1 MSLEKDI
8 KAELAIGRVPPVTHR
23 IETSGPRFRIFLAN
37 LAIALGWSLR
47 SSCKPSAQWPLA
59 IARWLVPET
68 QRFLVHHKGSHSH
81 YRRTFKFAADLGTL
95 LRHIPSF
102 RVAAG
107 LLLVLVLLGSL
118 ELGTRATAIGNQSL
132 GGARRASSIA
142 YKETPG
148 CLQSPEQK
156 RIESSDSK
164 KNGSAE
170 KREETDALSA
180 TLATWAFVEMAA
192 CETFHINRLTYRAGW
207 LVSLVR
213 LSGLALE
220 KCLSF

>member
-81 YRRTFKFAADLGTL
+81 HRRTFKFAADLGTL

-118 ELGTRATAIGNQSL
+118 ELATRATAIGNQSL
-132 GGARRASSIA
+132 GDSALPISAQGEPVPLPTRKPQGV
-142 YKETPG
+142 YKVPNKNGLKAAT
-148 CLQSPEQK
+148 QK
-156 RIESSDSK
+156 RMSQQK
-164 KNGSAE
+164 SAR
-170 KREETDALSA
+170 KR
-180 TLATWAFVEMAA
+180 M
-192 CETFHINRLTYRAGW
+192 R
-207 LVSLVR
+207 
-213 LSGLALE
+213 
-220 KCLSF
+220 